1 MNKTLSTTVALLA
14 LTFGA
19 VAEPALYSNNFE
31 TAEVDKVP
39 DDMLVLDGNFAV
51 KQEDGNK
58 FLELPG
64 APLDT
69 FGVLFGPTTN
79 ANVAV
84 AAKIYSTGKG
94 RRYPVF
100 GVGLNGA

>member
-1 MNKTLSTTVALLA
+1 MNKTLSGVVALVVF
-14 LTFGA
+14 TFGA
-19 VAEPALYSNNFE
+19 FAEPALYSNNFE
-31 TAEVDKVP
+31 KAQIDQVP

-51 KQEDGNK
+51 KQDEGNK

-69 FGVLFGPTTN
+69 FGALFGPTTN

-84 AAKIYSTGKG
+84 TAKIFGSGKG
-94 RRYPVF
+94 RRFPT
-100 GVGLNGA
+100 